1 MILFIK
7 FLKISVIFFKENYIP
22 FIKLIL
28 DKADKFAILAIASIA
43 KV

>member
-7 FLKISVIFFKENYIP
+7 FLKISVMFFKENYIP

-28 DKADKFAILAIASIA
+28 DKADKFDILAIASIS